1 MFLHTSERI
10 YQFLQ
15 FNEEPREMEA
25 VGDGVVDVQRQRHG
39 AAFALAFVPSPR
51 DDGSQEFPLVEY
63 VHVEAAV
70 AQPREARDVEE
81 VRRLVFD
88 EAAAVFVF
96 FSVFKESRVKFEEVA
111 GIFRDR
117 FRAVFVLL
125 VELGV

>member
-1 MFLHTSERI
+1 MFLHISERI

-15 FNEEPREMEA
+15 FKEEPREMEA

-39 AAFALAFVPSPR
+39 AAFALAFVLSPR
-51 DDGSQEFPLVEY
+51 DDGSQEFSLVEY

-96 FSVFKESRVKFEEVA
+96 FPVSKESRVKFEEVA

-117 FRAVFVLL
+117 FCAVFVLF